1 MSETEQQGISAP
13 EQQQPAAT
21 VTATVQVAEP
31 AQAQQP
37 AAPHV
42 DDEADFVKMP
52 KAAFNARVE
61 SARAA
66 AERAVFE
73 GLGLTRDEIT
83 ALVDQKKKHDEANKT
98 LEQRVAEREAELKAS
113 RERSSGLLET
123 IKQRADAEMA
133 LLNEGQR
140 SAVARLA
147 GDDHAAQLRAI
158 DALWPTWQAQEKAA
172 VTTAGQQQQPP
183 KPTPIQTAP
192 APSAPGAGIPSA
204 PIDHHAKY
212 LELKAK
218 NPIAAARYARIN
230 PSAYSKPT

>member
-13 EQQQPAAT
+13 EQQQPA
-21 VTATVQVAEP
+21 VTATVQAAEP

-37 AAPHV
+37 ATPHV
-42 DDEADFVKMP
+42 DDEADFVRMP

-83 ALVDQKKKHDEANKT
+83 ALVDQKKQHDEANKT

-123 IKQRADAEMA
+123 IKQRAYAEMA

-158 DALWPTWQAQEKAA
+158 DALWPTWQAQEKTPEKPAE
-172 VTTAGQQQQPP
+172 QP
-183 KPTPIQTAP
+183 KPPPIQTAP
-192 APSAPGAGIPSA
+192 APSAPGAGIPAA
-204 PIDHHAKY
+204 PVDHHAKY

-218 NPIAAARYARIN
+218 NPIAAARYARMN
-230 PSAYSKPT
+230 PSAYSKTT